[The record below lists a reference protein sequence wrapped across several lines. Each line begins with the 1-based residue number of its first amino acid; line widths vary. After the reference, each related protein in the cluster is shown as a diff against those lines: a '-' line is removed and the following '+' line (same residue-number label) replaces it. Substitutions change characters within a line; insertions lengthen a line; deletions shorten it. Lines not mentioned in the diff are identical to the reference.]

1 MRLQSAELVELLA
14 QRYVVGT
21 QQGAARRRFASLIQQ
36 RADVREAVAR
46 WEQRLVPLAWQLEPM
61 TPSDLLWQRIVR
73 QTGAGEVRSPRT
85 SGAGRGVW
93 RGLAAACAML
103 AIFMA
108 GGWWNAEQRPTKIVK
123 QTVIERVTEQVSVAL
138 VASEDGEALWLTRIG
153 DTSGE
158 LAVRVVGNVL
168 AQPGNDYQLW
178 ALTDA
183 GVPVS
188 LGLLP
193 QSGSLTI
200 SLGSEER
207 AALERS
213 STLAVSLEPP
223 GGSPKAVPTG
233 PVLYTAPLLAS

>member
-1 MRLQSAELVELLA
+1 MRLESAELVELLA

-21 QQGAARRRFASLIQQ
+21 QQGAARRRFESLIHQ
-36 RADVREAVAR
+36 RADVGDAVAR
-46 WEQRLVPLAWQLEPM
+46 WEQRLVPLAWQLEPI

-73 QTGAGEVRSPRT
+73 LTGAGKAPSQRPPV
-85 SGAGRGVW
+85 ADRGVW
-93 RGLAAACAML
+93 RGAAAACALL

-108 GGWWNAEQRPTKIVK
+108 GGWWNAERRPPEIVQ
-123 QTVIERVTEQVSVAL
+123 QTVVERVSEQVSVAL
-138 VASEDGEALWLTRIG
+138 VASEEGEVLWLTRIG
-153 DTSGE
+153 KTSGE
-158 LAVRVVGNVL
+158 LAVRVVGNIL
-168 AQPGNDYQLW
+168 AQPANDYQLW

-193 QSGSLTI
+193 QTGSLTI
-200 SLGSEER
+200 ALGSAER